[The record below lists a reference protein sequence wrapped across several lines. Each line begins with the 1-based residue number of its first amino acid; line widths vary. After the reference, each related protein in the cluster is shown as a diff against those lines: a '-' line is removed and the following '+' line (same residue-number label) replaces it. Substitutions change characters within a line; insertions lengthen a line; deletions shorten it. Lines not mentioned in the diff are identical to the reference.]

1 MNANLY
7 QLFHE
12 AFQSNVAQIA
22 FELLDGEQCS
32 YGELDE
38 LSGKAATFLENNG
51 VSAGDRVVAQVDKS
65 ISAVALYLGVMR
77 IGAIYVPLNTGYT
90 PAEVGF
96 FLDDAEPALMV
107 CRPGDAAAFSG
118 HAVPHIYELGSAS
131 DDTLWQSIIAL
142 APSPMVAMRGPE
154 DLAAI
159 LYTSGTTG
167 RSKGAMLSHRA
178 MTSNAQSLHKIWGF
192 EDQDILI
199 HALPIFHVHGLFVA
213 LHTAFLNTSKIY
225 FLPGFDADVVRD
237 HLRKATI
244 LMGVPTYYSRLLQ
257 TRNFRSDDCA
267 HMRLFI
273 SGSAPMTEQVH
284 EQWYEK
290 TGHRILER
298 YGMTEAGMITS
309 NPLDGERIPGT
320 VGFGLP
326 DVEVQVCDDQGLPLG
341 SEEVGLIEIRGPNLF
356 SGYWKLPEKTKE
368 EVRDTGFF
376 ITGDLGVLST
386 DGRLQ
391 IVGRSKDMII
401 SGGYNIYPK
410 EIETVLDDVTG
421 VRESAVIGVPHDD
434 MGEGVVAILVAE
446 SEPISDAALNDALG
460 ASLARFKH
468 PRQFYW
474 KQALPR
480 NTMGKVQ
487 KNELRDIYSATFSD

>member
-107 CRPGDAAAFSG
+107 CAPGDAAAFSG

-213 LHTAFLNTSKIY
+213 LRLRAHAPVHFRVCPDDRTS
-225 FLPGFDADVVRD
+225 
-237 HLRKATI
+237 
-244 LMGVPTYYSRLLQ
+244 SR
-257 TRNFRSDDCA
+257 
-267 HMRLFI
+267 
-273 SGSAPMTEQVH
+273 
-284 EQWYEK
+284 
-290 TGHRILER
+290 
-298 YGMTEAGMITS
+298 
-309 NPLDGERIPGT
+309 
-320 VGFGLP
+320 
-326 DVEVQVCDDQGLPLG
+326 
-341 SEEVGLIEIRGPNLF
+341 
-356 SGYWKLPEKTKE
+356 
-368 EVRDTGFF
+368 
-376 ITGDLGVLST
+376 
-386 DGRLQ
+386 
-391 IVGRSKDMII
+391 
-401 SGGYNIYPK
+401 
-410 EIETVLDDVTG
+410 
-421 VRESAVIGVPHDD
+421 
-434 MGEGVVAILVAE
+434 
-446 SEPISDAALNDALG
+446 
-460 ASLARFKH
+460 
-468 PRQFYW
+468 
-474 KQALPR
+474 
-480 NTMGKVQ
+480 TMV
-487 KNELRDIYSATFSD
+487 